1 MYTTDEK
8 RNMDRKDEQRLPSYF
23 LRITKERAMDSN
35 RIKDIDARHGTQD
48 ENGNGARDAAMLKM
62 GKEVQDLAG
71 GSRENERGAHKNG
84 RTREGA
90 RNGMR
95 GGARPGAGRPRGDS
109 RMISFRAPGALADEL
124 EKVENRTEFI
134 KKSIA
139 EALLKKERVL
149 KIAETEEN
157 LEQGGISVTD
167 IRRGWKT
174 ETGGGIESGKK
185 SERAE
190 DIGRIGDVIPA
201 GKVAHVNIPFFDI
214 RVVAGFPVPLDN
226 DEKSQDIDLIRML
239 CPHPEASYLI
249 RVNGDS
255 MIDAGVLSGDIVIVD
270 KSNRNPSPREIAMCE
285 LNGEYTLKHFR
296 IEDGQGWLV
305 PANPDYPRIR
315 ISSEDDFSV
324 WGTVTF
330 IIHKP
335 RD

>member
-1 MYTTDEK
+1 
-8 RNMDRKDEQRLPSYF
+8 
-23 LRITKERAMDSN
+23 MDSN
-35 RIKDIDARHGTQD
+35 RIKGIDAQLGAQD
-48 ENGNGARDAAMLKM
+48 ENRNGASDAAMRKT
-62 GKEVQDLAG
+62 GKDVQDLAG
-71 GSRENERGAHKNG
+71 GGSENERGARESG
-84 RTREGA
+84 RTRREVTNSARSGEDIKESA

-139 EALLKKERVL
+139 EALLKKKRVL

-157 LEQGGISVTD
+157 LERGGISVTD

-174 ETGGGIESGKK
+174 ETGGEIESRKK

-201 GKVAHVNIPFFDI
+201 GKVEHVNIPFFDI

-296 IEDGQGWLV
+296 MEDGQGWLV

-315 ISSEDDFSV
+315 ISPEDDFSV